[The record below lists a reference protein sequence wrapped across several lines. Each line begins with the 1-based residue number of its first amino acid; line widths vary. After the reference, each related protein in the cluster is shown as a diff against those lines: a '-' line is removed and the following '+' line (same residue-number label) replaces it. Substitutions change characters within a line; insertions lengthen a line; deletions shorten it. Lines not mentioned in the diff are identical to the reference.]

1 MLQAYYYLVLEG
13 FAFIICFLIYL
24 NLRKKHTL
32 MPDERVFLYLILA
45 NMAILCADMITWYT
59 DGRTFPL
66 SKLLLISSNVIY
78 YLLSSAILLLWLLYV
93 SFRIGKKYLKLQRW
107 SMILISLPPL
117 FEIVMSITAPFNGLY
132 FYVDASN
139 VYHRGPLCWTQA
151 DIGIAYMLLAA
162 VLAFVNGI
170 RVKDAQEKKESFML
184 VVFTIF
190 PLLCSIVQSQFF
202 GLPLIWLGTT
212 ISFMIFFIQT
222 QNSQIS
228 IDALTQLNNRGKFD
242 TYLSQKIHELKK
254 TETLYLV
261 VIDIDKFKSVND
273 SFGHVE
279 GDEALIAL
287 ANILSKACQAHKD
300 FSSRYGG
307 DEFTLVCIRSKTETV
322 LPLMEE
328 AERLLS
334 DYNEQSKKPYSLR
347 VSYGIAAYTGD
358 LSVTE
363 EALKHQADHLM
374 YEMKAAHHR
383 ELVDACHTNDDL
395 AL

>member
-1 MLQAYYYLVLEG
+1 MLQSFYYLVLEG

-24 NLRKKHTL
+24 NLRKKRSP
-32 MPDERVFLYLILA
+32 MIDEKVFLYLILA
-45 NMAILCADMITWYT
+45 NMAILCADVFTWYT
-59 DGRTFPL
+59 DGKIFPF
-66 SKLLLISSNVIY
+66 SRFLLIASNVIY

-93 SFRIGKKYLKLQRW
+93 SFRIRKKYSKLPLW
-107 SMILISLPPL
+107 GMILISLPLL

-132 FYVDASN
+132 FYVDAAN

-162 VLAFVNGI
+162 LLAFVNGI

-184 VVFTIF
+184 VVFTVF

-242 TYLSQKIHELKK
+242 TYLSQKIHELRK
-254 TETLYLV
+254 TEILYLV
-261 VIDIDKFKSVND
+261 VIDIDRFKAVND

-279 GDEALIAL
+279 GDEALVAL
-287 ANILSKACQAHKD
+287 AKILSKACQAHKD

-307 DEFTLVCIRSKTETV
+307 DEFTLVCIRDKAETV

-328 AERLLS
+328 TERLLS
-334 DYNEQSKKPYSLR
+334 SYNEQSKKPYSLR
-347 VSYGIAAYTGD
+347 ISYGIAAYTED

-363 EALKHQADHLM
+363 EALKHQADQIM
-374 YEMKAAHHR
+374 YKMKADHHR
-383 ELVDACHTNDDL
+383 DMVNARQFGE
-395 AL
+395 